1 MNRRPFVTGIARS
14 LLRAG
19 SAATLLICATGL
31 AQASAISMDPAD
43 WTVDRANGVVFQLVD
58 FGGRSSVLQLGIS
71 PPAAQSS
78 FYNWHGYS
86 QQVDVPAG
94 SSFIRGDIW
103 LQQSWSSGTTTDYVR
118 TGIWGSAMP
127 EADVANGA
135 YVNDHATFPIISFT
149 NVDGVGRLEV
159 WVDGDW
165 VVLPGTAG
173 LLSYDGWNTFESRLV
188 VLPEGTRIEYLVN
201 GELIYTYE
209 DPVSESSDPVS
220 PEQLFAVYLKARNNG
235 VTEFDTYW
243 SRLMAGIVLPE
254 GEAIGSA
261 EGDVLV
267 EGSEESVV
275 SDGAVIEGSV
285 GATGGEQTK
294 VVAFAGS
301 ANITGGVY
309 GTNAHFQFATGTE
322 GEPAPTTVIEGNLEL
337 ESGSSTGGGTTEAPV
352 VVEGNVNVDGSSRF
366 AGNFVVDGAVTNSGV
381 TATGNSIGMHIYN
394 GPLVWTDSHVFEVEL
409 GADGNA
415 DLVIVTDDTP
425 MDLATMGT
433 IEVSTWPTGAEV
445 LLDHPYVI
453 FAAPVLSGDP
463 DTVFADV
470 TLLDDLA
477 FLTPSLT
484 IEAGADVWGGY
495 AFNDLDTLTWPMGF
509 DYTGMDAVV
518 LTLSADIDA
527 LLEAAETP
535 NQQAVADT
543 LLAAAG
549 SSGAAA
555 AVFAQPDAAAA
566 QSALNQLSGGIYAS
580 AGSLFVGQS
589 LLLEDTMSSRLTG
602 DLAFDPSSLS
612 GRSPDLTGPE
622 AGEGAL
628 WGRLV
633 GAWSETDSDGNAGAL
648 TSSSNGIVL
657 GTDRQL
663 DETWRFGALV
673 GYSSTSFEVE
683 AEQASGTSDALQVG
697 LYGSAQA
704 DGLSL
709 RAGAGY
715 TSGAVNIERAVGF
728 AGEDAS
734 VSGSYDTAT
743 VLGFAELAYALD
755 LGDLVVEPFAGV
767 SLIRNAGGDYAE
779 TGGEAALTG
788 SAAAT
793 EAAFTTLG
801 LRTSAASAID
811 DVLSARLDAM
821 LGWRHA
827 FGELG
832 TSATHGMA
840 GGESFT
846 VSGTPI
852 AEDSL
857 VTKLG
862 LRFDLWPGADV
873 GLYYSGEFSSAHA
886 SQSGQAQLAVRF

>member
-1 MNRRPFVTGIARS
+1 MSARPAVTRFVQR
-14 LLRAG
+14 LLGAG
-19 SAATLLICATGL
+19 SAAALLACATGL
-31 AQASAISMDPAD
+31 AQASAISMNPAD
-43 WTVDRANGVVFQLVD
+43 WTVDRANGVIFQLVD

-78 FYNWHGYS
+78 FYNWQGYS
-86 QQVDVPAG
+86 QKVAVPAG

-103 LQQSWSSGTTTDYVR
+103 LEQEWASGSSTDYVR

-127 EADVANGA
+127 EADVANGT
-135 YVNDHATFPIISFT
+135 YVDAHATFPIISFT
-149 NVDGVGRLEV
+149 NVNGVGRLEV
-159 WVDGDW
+159 WVEGAW
-165 VVLPGTAG
+165 VDLPGTAE
-173 LLSYDGWNTFESRLV
+173 LLSYDGWNTFESRLL
-188 VLPEGTRIEYLVN
+188 VLPEGTKIEYLVN
-201 GELIYTYE
+201 GVVIYTYE
-209 DPVSESSDPVS
+209 DPLSESSDPVS

-254 GEAIGSA
+254 GEEIDGA
-261 EGDVLV
+261 EGDVLI
-267 EGSEESVV
+267 ENAGPTII
-275 SDGAVIEGSV
+275 SDGAVFQGSV
-285 GATGGEQTK
+285 GASGGEDVK
-294 VVAFAGS
+294 VVTFSGS
-301 ANITGGVY
+301 ATIEGGVF
-309 GTNAHFQFATGTE
+309 GENAHFQFATGTTE
-322 GEPAPTTVIEGNLEL
+322 ATVVKGNLEL
-337 ESGSSTGGGTTEAPV
+337 ESGSSTSGGTPDNPV
-352 VVEGNVNVDGSSRF
+352 SVVGNVNVDTNSTFG
-366 AGNFVVDGAVTNSGV
+366 GNFVVDGKVNNAGSTGP
-381 TATGNSIGMHIYN
+381 GNSIGLHVYN
-394 GPLVWTDSHVFEVEL
+394 GGLTWTGTHVYEVEL

-425 MDLATMGT
+425 LDLSTMGV
-433 IEVSTWPTGAEV
+433 IEVSTWPAGASV
-445 LLDHPYVI
+445 LLNHPYVI

-470 TLLDDLA
+470 TLLDNLA
-477 FLTPSLT
+477 FLTPSVS
-484 IEAGADVWGGY
+484 IEAGEDVWVDY
-495 AFNDLDTLTWPMGF
+495 AFNELGTVSWPDAF
-509 DYTGMDAVV
+509 DYTTMQAVV
-518 LTLSADIDA
+518 LTLSADMDA
-527 LLEAAETP
+527 LLDAAETP
-535 NQQAVADT
+535 NQKAVADT
-543 LLAAAG
+543 LLGAAG
-549 SSGAAA
+549 SNAAAA

-589 LLLEDTMSSRLTG
+589 LLLEDTMISRLTG
-602 DLAFDPSSLS
+602 DLAFDPSALS
-612 GRSPDLTGPE
+612 GRAPDLTGPDT
-622 AGEGAL
+622 GEGAL

-633 GAWSETDSDGNAGAL
+633 GAWSKTDSDGNAGSL

-663 DETWRFGALV
+663 DETWRFGALA

-697 LYGSAQA
+697 LYGSAQL

-709 RAGAGY
+709 RAGAAY
-715 TSGAVNIERAVGF
+715 TSGAVNIERAVSFVG
-728 AGEDAS
+728 ADGG
-734 VSGSYDTAT
+734 VSGRYDTNT

-755 LGDLVVEPFAGV
+755 LGDLTLEPFAGV

-779 TGGEAALTG
+779 TGGDAALTG

-801 LRTSAASAID
+801 IRTSAAFAID

-827 FGELG
+827 FGDLG
-832 TSATHGMA
+832 TSATHSMV
-840 GGESFT
+840 GGENFT
-846 VSGTPI
+846 VSGTPV
-852 AEDSL
+852 AADTL

-862 LRFDLWPGADV
+862 LRFELWRGADM
-873 GLYYSGEFSSAHA
+873 GLYYSGEFGSSHV